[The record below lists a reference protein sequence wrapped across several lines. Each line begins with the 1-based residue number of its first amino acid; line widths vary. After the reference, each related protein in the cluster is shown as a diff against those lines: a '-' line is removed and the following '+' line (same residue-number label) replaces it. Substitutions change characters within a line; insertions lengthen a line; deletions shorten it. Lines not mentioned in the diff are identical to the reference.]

1 MDDGGG
7 DDDVAGE
14 AGGVRGGEVERERAP
29 FQSDMSAPALV
40 FPDSVNTSVG
50 SQGR

>member
-1 MDDGGG
+1 MFKMLLVVILVDD
-7 DDDVAGE
+7 
-14 AGGVRGGEVERERAP
+14 GGVRGGEVERERAP